1 MQAQFILTLH
11 FFLPRFD
18 VCLSTFHSFI
28 RHFFKITY
36 LLSSKLAASCLPLS
50 NIPLHSHTLLRHNV
64 SLLLAMSTATRC
76 LTRSYAIADLNDMES
91 VSTVNQ
97 PSDRL
102 KKRKATDEGIETD
115 PVSVP
120 EDFEPPATPP
130 KRKRGRPKGSKNK
143 GRSDQQTNS
152 DDKLGHTDS
161 PMSPPKPSKR
171 GQAPPPRSPL
181 PPRVK
186 RVINP
191 GKPDAKKA
199 KRSSA
204 EVAEAK
210 KRKEDLR
217 RLEEEYKKKKIQM
230 MAKME
235 MQEEMDAA
243 EEEENAVNHWD
254 NITDEGE
261 DVVEEEPAAEASGF
275 GDDRTASDADVDEEP
290 KRVPVKKA
298 AAPVCLQLP

>member
-1 MQAQFILTLH
+1 
-11 FFLPRFD
+11 
-18 VCLSTFHSFI
+18 
-28 RHFFKITY
+28 
-36 LLSSKLAASCLPLS
+36 
-50 NIPLHSHTLLRHNV
+50 
-64 SLLLAMSTATRC
+64 MSTATRC

-97 PSDRL
+97 PSDRS

-115 PVSVP
+115 PVSAP
-120 EDFEPPATPP
+120 EDFQPPATPP
-130 KRKRGRPKGSKNK
+130 KRTRGRPKGSKNK
-143 GRSDQQTNS
+143 GRSDRQTNS

-161 PMSPPKPSKR
+161 LMSPPKPSKR

-181 PPRVK
+181 PPRIK

-230 MAKME
+230 MARME

-243 EEEENAVNHWD
+243 EEENAVNLWD
-254 NITDEGE
+254 NITDKGE
-261 DVVEEEPAAEASGF
+261 DVVEEEPAAEALGF

-290 KRVPVKKA
+290 KRAPVKKA
-298 AAPVCLQLP
+298 AAPVCLHCCCLDMRLADRRYRGRKSLPEVKLELRLMLPRKLSRPGRRGKCLLTCRTKGTNTP